1 MARKQEWQGIAYNPY
16 QFNNVAEFGIPTS
29 VENPVTGVNMSTFKQ
44 IAKLHFARRNQTISD
59 RFQSAGTSYENTV
72 LIVIRHNRT
81 LSRQKVIYVKMDD
94 DLFKCIN
101 YSVNNST
108 YNSLDLLTLKHVE
121 KVS

>member
-1 MARKQEWQGIAYNPY
+1 MARKQEWQGIAYNAY

-29 VENPVTGVNMSTFKQ
+29 VENPVTGVNTSTFKQ

-59 RFQSAGTSYENTV
+59 RFQAAGTSYENTV

>member
-1 MARKQEWQGIAYNPY
+1 MARKQEWQGIAYNAY

-29 VENPVTGVNMSTFKQ
+29 VENPFTGVNTSTFKQ

-59 RFQSAGTSYENTV
+59 RFQAAGTSYENTV

-94 DLFKCIN
+94 ELFKCIN

>member
-1 MARKQEWQGIAYNPY
+1 MARKQEWQGIAYNAY
-16 QFNNVAEFGIPTS
+16 QFNNVAEFGIPDS
-29 VENPVTGVNMSTFKQ
+29 VENPFTGVNTSTFKQ

-59 RFQSAGTSYENTV
+59 RFQAAGTLYENTV

-121 KVS
+121 KVI

>member
-1 MARKQEWQGIAYNPY
+1 MARKQEWQGIAYNAY

>member
-1 MARKQEWQGIAYNPY
+1 MARKQEWQGIAYNVY

-59 RFQSAGTSYENTV
+59 RFQAAGTSYENTV